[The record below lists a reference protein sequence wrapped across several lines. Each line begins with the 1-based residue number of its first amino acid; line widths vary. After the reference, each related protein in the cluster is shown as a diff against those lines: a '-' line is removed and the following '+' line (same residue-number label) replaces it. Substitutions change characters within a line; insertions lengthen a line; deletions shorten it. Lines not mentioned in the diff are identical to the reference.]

1 MYDYNPYMNNY
12 NSLAN
17 MGIWGIIALVIAIVG
32 GIALY
37 FTFLRN
43 SNRGKFTGFL
53 GWMYEFLHFRKI
65 TIEAILKITYLILA
79 IFITLASFG
88 LIGTNFLLFLLVLIL
103 GNVILRIS
111 YELSMIM
118 IGIWRNTTDISRKMS
133 GQTKPAQKTDIPAPS
148 APTPNTKTCA
158 KCGYVAHAEEKFCR
172 KCGAPLD

>member
-1 MYDYNPYMNNY
+1 MYNYNPYAYNY
-12 NSLAN
+12 NTFTN
-17 MGIWGIIALVIAIVG
+17 IGVWGIIALVVAIIG
-32 GIALY
+32 GITLY

-65 TIEAILKITYLILA
+65 TVEAILKITYLILA

-88 LIGTNFLLFLLVLIL
+88 LIGSSFLAFLGVLIL

-133 GQTKPAQKTDIPAPS
+133 EASKSSRKAATPAP
-148 APTPNTKTCA
+148 PTPAPDKKVCA
-158 KCGYVAHAEEKFCR
+158 ICGYVAQADEKFCR
-172 KCGAPLD
+172 KCGSPLA